1 MRHMGVLTR
10 MAAMLAAT
18 VTPWVKG
25 VAWVDPGVDL
35 SDNTTPEAYL
45 REHLTVE
52 GTVNAY
58 REGDYTITYRT
69 EDEEGNVGTA
79 QRIVKVRRREVL

>member
-1 MRHMGVLTR
+1 MKHLASLSR

-35 SDNTTPEAYL
+35 TDNVTPEAYL

-58 REGDYTITYRT
+58 REGDYTVTYRT
-69 EDEEGNVGTA
+69 VDEDGNVGTA
-79 QRIVKVRRREVL
+79 QRIVKVRRREIL

>member
-1 MRHMGVLTR
+1 MKHVRTFTR
-10 MAAMLAAT
+10 LAAMIAAT

-25 VAWVDPGVDL
+25 VNWVDPGVDL
-35 SDNTTPEAYL
+35 SDNTTPEQYL

-69 EDEEGNVGTA
+69 VDQDGNVGTA
-79 QRIVKVRRREVL
+79 QRIVKVRRREIL